1 MRFSTFLSPACSNAN
16 RARFFRLKERER
28 PPFFLINPQSSL
40 RKTPCRGILKPFDYS
55 RAVYRKESDHGCR
68 YERYAA
74 FKMKELQ
81 SGHLLKTENIAVG
94 HAGKGVSGDEKSG
107 GTRDPG

>member
-1 MRFSTFLSPACSNAN
+1 MFLHYDTVIVSNPLFSRQLRDEAFAVRFSTFLSPACSNAN

-68 YERYAA
+68 YERCAA
-74 FKMKELQ
+74 FKMKEL
-81 SGHLLKTENIAVG
+81 
-94 HAGKGVSGDEKSG
+94 
-107 GTRDPG
+107 